1 MQQALDSNFNVSQCI
16 RDSSDL
22 QQQFF
27 FLANENQ
34 KMSKTIQEQ
43 FVDAMFTLGKNPTGF
58 QVLDYLGQCHI
69 RATTE
74 FFEKY
79 SLKETIVN
87 VWSKLVVSAAV
98 KFVDPI
104 KVIQPDED
112 PVENLNEHEQEVV
125 KLVNYVKSC
134 FPNLNDLKNHAVEL
148 GHPLEDETL
157 LRRNVES
164 WIKIAQI
171 FKDNYSNIEKS

>member
-22 QQQFF
+22 QKQFF

-34 KMSKTIQEQ
+34 KISKTMQDQ

-79 SLKETIVN
+79 ALKETIVN
-87 VWSKLVVSAAV
+87 VWSKLIVSAAV
-98 KFVDPI
+98 EFVDPI

-112 PVENLNEHEQEVV
+112 PVENLSKHEQEV
-125 KLVNYVKSC
+125 
-134 FPNLNDLKNHAVEL
+134 
-148 GHPLEDETL
+148 
-157 LRRNVES
+157 
-164 WIKIAQI
+164 
-171 FKDNYSNIEKS
+171 